1 MSDLDYLTEVV
12 AELRRKLDAQP
23 TYQWA
28 TCVRKATQGHVNVRF
43 DADLWRR
50 DADDND
56 GIRAVSDKLLQTQV
70 NPGDRVLVQI
80 HQGNMQAIAATRTYE
95 DRYIFPELPGSGP
108 RTGTGSREAGKP
120 GPPGPKGDTG
130 PKGDQGERGPA
141 GPPGPKGDQGETG
154 PRGPKGDPGE
164 AITVVTPAGVIAAF
178 AGSSAPTGW
187 LLCDGKE
194 YDRRTYPEL
203 ARVFGNGFRFRVPD
217 LRGRFVL
224 GASSTHPAGEQ
235 GGEEKHT
242 MTTAEPPAPDRR
254 RVDSV
259 GRRRGHLSDGFLE
272 RRALAGHLEFRRR
285 VSRPCRCQSRGPVAA
300 VQHHAAVRRDELH
313 YQDLTDH
320 PACHTTPRPPH
331 LVAGASYTH

>member
-1 MSDLDYLTEVV
+1 MSELDYLAEVV
-12 AELRRKLDAQP
+12 AELRQKLDKQP

-28 TCVRKATQGHVNVRF
+28 TCVRRARQGHVTVRF
-43 DADLWRR
+43 DAEIWRR

-56 GIRAVSDKLLQTQV
+56 SITVVSDKLLQTQA

-80 HQGNMQAIAATRTYE
+80 HQGNMQALAVTRTYE
-95 DRYIFPELPGSGP
+95 DRYVSTDASGGGP
-108 RTGTGSREAGKP
+108 RTGIGTGEAGKP

-178 AGSSAPTGW
+178 AGATAPTGW

-242 MTTAEPPAPDRR
+242 MTTAEMPRHQHQIGGESTQWGGGAGIYQTDFSGGGRWPGISSFGAGYLDRAVAQVTGGSQPFNIMPPY
-254 RVDSV
+254 
-259 GRRRGHLSDGFLE
+259 
-272 RRALAGHLEFRRR
+272 
-285 VSRPCRCQSRGPVAA
+285 VSMNFIIK
-300 VQHHAAVRRDELH
+300 
-313 YQDLTDH
+313 T
-320 PACHTTPRPPH
+320 
-331 LVAGASYTH
+331 

>member
-28 TCVRKATQGHVNVRF
+28 TCVRKATQGNVNVRF

-108 RTGTGSREAGKP
+108 RTGTGGREGGKP

-224 GASSTHPAGEQ
+224 GASSAHPAGEQ

-242 MTTAEPPAPDRR
+242 MTTAEMPRHQHQIGGESTQWGGGAGIYQTDFSGGGRWPGISSFGAGYLDRAVAKVEGGSQPFNIMPPY
-254 RVDSV
+254 
-259 GRRRGHLSDGFLE
+259 
-272 RRALAGHLEFRRR
+272 
-285 VSRPCRCQSRGPVAA
+285 VAMNFIIK
-300 VQHHAAVRRDELH
+300 
-313 YQDLTDH
+313 T
-320 PACHTTPRPPH
+320 
-331 LVAGASYTH
+331 

>member
-1 MSDLDYLTEVV
+1 MSSLDYLTDVV
-12 AELRRKLDAQP
+12 AELRSKLDAQP

-28 TCVRKATQGHVNVRF
+28 TCIRASMHGYVTVRF
-43 DADLWRR
+43 DAELWRP
-50 DADDND
+50 DADGADTIWD
-56 GIRAVSDKLLQTQV
+56 VPDRLLTRKTY
-70 NPGDRVLVQI
+70 PGDRVLVQI
-80 HQGNMQAIAATRTYE
+80 HQGNMQALAATRTYRNTYL
-95 DRYIFPELPGSGP
+95 DLADLQQGGGP
-108 RTGTGSREAGKP
+108 RTGIGGGEAGKP

-178 AGSSAPTGW
+178 AGSAAPTGW

-203 ARVFGNGFRFRVPD
+203 AKVFGNGFKFRVPD

-242 MTTAEPPAPDRR
+242 MTTAEMPRHQHQIGGESGYWSGGAGIYQTDFSGGSRWTGI
-254 RVDSV
+254 SNF
-259 GRRRGHLSDGFLE
+259 GGGHLD
-272 RRALAGHLEFRRR
+272 RAVAKTEG
-285 VSRPCRCQSRGPVAA
+285 QSQPFSIMPPYVAMNFIIK
-300 VQHHAAVRRDELH
+300 
-313 YQDLTDH
+313 T
-320 PACHTTPRPPH
+320 
-331 LVAGASYTH
+331 

>member
-1 MSDLDYLTEVV
+1 MSSLDYLTDVV
-12 AELRRKLDAQP
+12 AELRAKLDAQP

-28 TCVRKATQGHVNVRF
+28 TCVRAARQGHVNVRF

-50 DADDND
+50 GEDENDA
-56 GIRAVSDKLLQTQV
+56 IMAVPDWLLPTKT

-80 HQGNMQAIAATRTYE
+80 HQGNMRALAATRTYT
-95 DRYIFPELPGSGP
+95 DRYITPDGSGSGP
-108 RTGTGSREAGKP
+108 RTGTGGGEAGKP

-224 GASSTHPAGEQ
+224 GASSAHPAGEQ

-242 MTTAEPPAPDRR
+242 MTTAEMPR
-254 RVDSV
+254 
-259 GRRRGHLSDGFLE
+259 H
-272 RRALAGHLEFRRR
+272 
-285 VSRPCRCQSRGPVAA
+285 
-300 VQHHAAVRRDELH
+300 QHQIGGEST
-313 YQDLTDH
+313 QWS
-320 PACHTTPRPPH
+320 
-331 LVAGASYTH
+331 AGAGIYQTDFSGGSRWPGISSFGAGYLDRAVAQVTGGSQPFNIMPPYVAMNFIIKT

>member
-1 MSDLDYLTEVV
+1 MSDLDYLTDVV
-12 AELRRKLDAQP
+12 AELRRRIDAQP

-28 TCVRKATQGHVNVRF
+28 TCVRRPKQGLVAVRF

-56 GIRAVSDKLLQTQV
+56 SITVVSDKLLQTQAT
-70 NPGDRVLVQI
+70 PGNRVLVQI
-80 HQGNMQAIAATRTYE
+80 HQGNMQALAATRTYR
-95 DRYIFPELPGSGP
+95 DRYISPDDPGGGGP
-108 RTGTGSREAGKP
+108 RPVPGDGGAGKP

-141 GPPGPKGDQGETG
+141 GPPGPKGDPGETG

-178 AGSSAPTGW
+178 AGSAAPTGW

-224 GASSTHPAGEQ
+224 GASSAHPAGEQ

-242 MTTAEPPAPDRR
+242 MTTAEMPRHQHNIGGESRQWSGGAGIYSTDFAGGGRWTGISSFGAGYLDRAVAQVEGQSQPFNIMPPYMAMN
-254 RVDSV
+254 
-259 GRRRGHLSDGFLE
+259 FIIK
-272 RRALAGHLEFRRR
+272 
-285 VSRPCRCQSRGPVAA
+285 
-300 VQHHAAVRRDELH
+300 
-313 YQDLTDH
+313 T
-320 PACHTTPRPPH
+320 
-331 LVAGASYTH
+331 

>member
-12 AELRRKLDAQP
+12 AELRRRLDAQP

-28 TCVRKATQGHVNVRF
+28 TCVRRPVQGHAIVRF

-50 DADDND
+50 DDDSND
-56 GIRAVSDKLLQTQV
+56 AIKPVSDKLLPTQT

-80 HQGNMQAIAATRTYE
+80 HQGTMQALAATRTYT
-95 DRYIFPELPGSGP
+95 DRYITPDGPGSGP
-108 RTGTGSREAGKP
+108 RTGTGGGEAGKP

-141 GPPGPKGDQGETG
+141 GPPGPKGDPGETG

-178 AGSSAPTGW
+178 AGAAAPTGW

-203 ARVFGNGFRFRVPD
+203 ARVFGNGFKFRVPD

-224 GASSTHPAGEQ
+224 GASSTHPAGEK

-242 MTTAEPPAPDRR
+242 LTVAEMAPHQHQIGGEASQWAGGAGIYRTDFGGGSRWMGISDFGAGYVDRAIAMMAGGGQPFNIMPPY
-254 RVDSV
+254 
-259 GRRRGHLSDGFLE
+259 
-272 RRALAGHLEFRRR
+272 
-285 VSRPCRCQSRGPVAA
+285 VAMNFIIK
-300 VQHHAAVRRDELH
+300 
-313 YQDLTDH
+313 T
-320 PACHTTPRPPH
+320 
-331 LVAGASYTH
+331 

>member
-1 MSDLDYLTEVV
+1 MTSLDYLADVV
-12 AELRRKLDAQP
+12 AGMRTKIDAQP

-28 TCVRKATQGHVNVRF
+28 TCVRKANQGHVNVRF

-50 DADDND
+50 GQDDND
-56 GIRAVSDKLLQTQV
+56 AIMAVPDRLLTRRAH
-70 NPGDRVLVQI
+70 PGDRILVQI
-80 HQGNMQAIAATRTYE
+80 HQGNMQALAATRTYE
-95 DRYIFPELPGSGP
+95 DTYLDLADLRTGGP
-108 RTGTGSREAGKP
+108 IHTGTGERPGQAGKP

-178 AGSSAPTGW
+178 AGSTAPTGW

-224 GASSTHPAGEQ
+224 GASSAHPAGEQ

-242 MTTAEPPAPDRR
+242 MTTAEMPRHQHQIGGESTQWGGGAGIYQTDFSGGGRWPGISSFGAGYLDRAVAQVTGGSQPFNIMPPY
-254 RVDSV
+254 
-259 GRRRGHLSDGFLE
+259 LSMNFIIK
-272 RRALAGHLEFRRR
+272 
-285 VSRPCRCQSRGPVAA
+285 
-300 VQHHAAVRRDELH
+300 
-313 YQDLTDH
+313 T
-320 PACHTTPRPPH
+320 
-331 LVAGASYTH
+331 

>member
-28 TCVRKATQGHVNVRF
+28 TCVRRPVQGNAIVRF
-43 DADLWRR
+43 DADLWNR
-50 DADDND
+50 DND
-56 GIRAVSDKLLQTQV
+56 SNDSIRAVPDRLLPMQTS
-70 NPGDRVLVQI
+70 PGDRVLVQI
-80 HQGNMQAIAATRTYE
+80 HQGNMQALAATRTYR
-95 DRYIFPELPGSGP
+95 DKYIDLAKMSG
-108 RTGTGSREAGKP
+108 
-120 GPPGPKGDTG
+120 GPVVGIGGGGQPGPKGDTG

-141 GPPGPKGDQGETG
+141 GPPGPKGDPGETG

-178 AGSSAPTGW
+178 AGAAAPTGW

-203 ARVFGNGFRFRVPD
+203 ARVFGNGFKFRVPD

-224 GASSTHPAGEQ
+224 GASSTHPAGEK

-242 MTTAEPPAPDRR
+242 LTVSEMAPHQHQIGGEASQWAGGAGIYRTDFGGGSRWMGISDFGAGYVDRAIAMMAGGGQPFNIMPPY
-254 RVDSV
+254 
-259 GRRRGHLSDGFLE
+259 
-272 RRALAGHLEFRRR
+272 
-285 VSRPCRCQSRGPVAA
+285 VAMNFIIK
-300 VQHHAAVRRDELH
+300 
-313 YQDLTDH
+313 T
-320 PACHTTPRPPH
+320 
-331 LVAGASYTH
+331 

>member
-28 TCVRKATQGHVNVRF
+28 TCVRKATQGNVNVRF

-224 GASSTHPAGEQ
+224 GASSAHPAGEQ

-242 MTTAEPPAPDRR
+242 MTTAEMPRHQHQIGGESTQWGGGAGIYQTDFSGGGRWLGISSFGAGYLDRAVAKVEGGSQPFNIMPPY
-254 RVDSV
+254 
-259 GRRRGHLSDGFLE
+259 
-272 RRALAGHLEFRRR
+272 
-285 VSRPCRCQSRGPVAA
+285 VAMNFIIK
-300 VQHHAAVRRDELH
+300 
-313 YQDLTDH
+313 T
-320 PACHTTPRPPH
+320 
-331 LVAGASYTH
+331 

>member
-28 TCVRKATQGHVNVRF
+28 TCVRRPVQGDVIVRF
-43 DADLWRR
+43 DADIWRR

-56 GIRAVSDKLLQTQV
+56 AIRAVSDRLLPMQT

-80 HQGNMQAIAATRTYE
+80 HQGNMQALAATRTYT
-95 DRYIFPELPGSGP
+95 DRYISPDAPDTGGP
-108 RTGTGSREAGKP
+108 RPVPGDGGAGKP

-141 GPPGPKGDQGETG
+141 GPPGPKGDSGETG

-178 AGSSAPTGW
+178 AGSVAPTGW
-187 LLCDGKE
+187 LLCDGRE

-203 ARVFGNGFRFRVPD
+203 AKVFGNGFRFRVPD
-217 LRGRFVL
+217 LRGRFIL
-224 GASSTHPAGEQ
+224 GASSAHPAGEQ

-242 MTTAEPPAPDRR
+242 MTTAEMPRHQHQIGGESGQWSGGAGIYQTDFSGGGRWTGISSFGAGYLDRAVAKVEGQSQPFNIMPPYIAMN
-254 RVDSV
+254 
-259 GRRRGHLSDGFLE
+259 FIIK
-272 RRALAGHLEFRRR
+272 
-285 VSRPCRCQSRGPVAA
+285 
-300 VQHHAAVRRDELH
+300 
-313 YQDLTDH
+313 T
-320 PACHTTPRPPH
+320 
-331 LVAGASYTH
+331 

>member
-28 TCVRKATQGHVNVRF
+28 TCVRRPVQGNAIVRF
-43 DADLWRR
+43 DADLWNR
-50 DADDND
+50 DND
-56 GIRAVSDKLLQTQV
+56 SNDSIRAVPDRLLPMQTS
-70 NPGDRVLVQI
+70 PGDRVLVQI
-80 HQGNMQAIAATRTYE
+80 HQGNMQALAATRTYR
-95 DRYIFPELPGSGP
+95 DKYIDLAKMSG
-108 RTGTGSREAGKP
+108 
-120 GPPGPKGDTG
+120 GPVVGIGGGGQPGPKGDTG

-141 GPPGPKGDQGETG
+141 GPPGPKGDQGEPG

-164 AITVVTPAGVIAAF
+164 AITVVTPPGVIAAF
-178 AGSSAPTGW
+178 AGSAAPTGW

-224 GASSTHPAGEQ
+224 GASSAHPAGEQ

-242 MTTAEPPAPDRR
+242 MTTAEMPRHQHEIAGEA
-254 RVDSV
+254 
-259 GRRRGHLSDGFLE
+259 GRWPQGTGIYQTNFAGGSAWTGLAGYGTGVLE
-272 RRALAGHLEFRRR
+272 RAIAKAEGQ
-285 VSRPCRCQSRGPVAA
+285 SRPFNIMPPYVA
-300 VQHHAAVRRDELH
+300 LNFIIK
-313 YQDLTDH
+313 T
-320 PACHTTPRPPH
+320 
-331 LVAGASYTH
+331 

>member
-12 AELRRKLDAQP
+12 AELRRRLDAQP

-28 TCVRKATQGHVNVRF
+28 TCVRRPVQGHAIVRF

-50 DADDND
+50 DDDNND
-56 GIRAVSDKLLQTQV
+56 AIRPVSDKLLPTQT

-80 HQGNMQAIAATRTYE
+80 HQGTMQALAATRTYE
-95 DRYIFPELPGSGP
+95 DRYITPDGPGSGP
-108 RTGTGSREAGKP
+108 RTGTGGGEAGKP

-164 AITVVTPAGVIAAF
+164 AITVITPAGVIAAF

-203 ARVFGNGFRFRVPD
+203 ARVFGNGFKFRVPD

-224 GASSTHPAGEQ
+224 GASSSHPAGEQ

-242 MTTAEPPAPDRR
+242 MTTAEMPRHQHQIGGESGYWSGGAGIYQTDFSGGNRWMGIANFGAGYLDRAVAQVTGGSQPFSIMPPY
-254 RVDSV
+254 
-259 GRRRGHLSDGFLE
+259 
-272 RRALAGHLEFRRR
+272 
-285 VSRPCRCQSRGPVAA
+285 VAMNFIIK
-300 VQHHAAVRRDELH
+300 
-313 YQDLTDH
+313 T
-320 PACHTTPRPPH
+320 
-331 LVAGASYTH
+331 

>member
-28 TCVRKATQGHVNVRF
+28 TCVRKATQGNVNVRF

-224 GASSTHPAGEQ
+224 GASSAHPAGEQ

-242 MTTAEPPAPDRR
+242 MTTAEMPRHQHQIGGESTQWGGGAGIYQTDFSGGGRWPGISSFGAGYLDRAVAKVEGGSQPFNIMPPY
-254 RVDSV
+254 
-259 GRRRGHLSDGFLE
+259 LSMNFIIK
-272 RRALAGHLEFRRR
+272 
-285 VSRPCRCQSRGPVAA
+285 
-300 VQHHAAVRRDELH
+300 
-313 YQDLTDH
+313 T
-320 PACHTTPRPPH
+320 
-331 LVAGASYTH
+331 

>member
-28 TCVRKATQGHVNVRF
+28 TCVRKATQGNVNVRF

-108 RTGTGSREAGKP
+108 RTGTGSREGGKP

-178 AGSSAPTGW
+178 AGSTAPTGW
-187 LLCDGKE
+187 LMCDGKE

-203 ARVFGNGFRFRVPD
+203 ARVFGNSFRFRVPD

-242 MTTAEPPAPDRR
+242 MTTAEMPR
-254 RVDSV
+254 
-259 GRRRGHLSDGFLE
+259 H
-272 RRALAGHLEFRRR
+272 
-285 VSRPCRCQSRGPVAA
+285 
-300 VQHHAAVRRDELH
+300 QHQIGGEST
-313 YQDLTDH
+313 QWS
-320 PACHTTPRPPH
+320 
-331 LVAGASYTH
+331 AGAGIYQTDFSGGGRWPGISSFGAGYLDRAVAQVTGGSQPFNIMPPYLSMNFIIKT

>member
-28 TCVRKATQGHVNVRF
+28 TCVRKATQGYVSVRF
-43 DADLWRR
+43 DADIWRR

-56 GIRAVSDKLLQTQV
+56 GIRVVSDKLLQTQV

-80 HQGNMQAIAATRTYE
+80 HQGNMQAIAATRTYT
-95 DRYIFPELPGSGP
+95 DRYIFPEVPGSGP
-108 RTGTGSREAGKP
+108 RTGTGGGGAGKP

-141 GPPGPKGDQGETG
+141 GPPGPKGEQGETG

-178 AGSSAPTGW
+178 AGSTAPTGW

-203 ARVFGNGFRFRVPD
+203 AKVFGNGFRFRVPD

-224 GASSTHPAGEQ
+224 GASSSHPAGEQ
-235 GGEEKHT
+235 GGEEKHV
-242 MTTAEPPAPDRR
+242 MTTAEMPRHQHQIGGESTQWGGGAGIYQTDFAGGGRWPGISSFGAGYLDRAVAKVEGQSQPFNIMPPY
-254 RVDSV
+254 
-259 GRRRGHLSDGFLE
+259 LSMNFIIK
-272 RRALAGHLEFRRR
+272 
-285 VSRPCRCQSRGPVAA
+285 
-300 VQHHAAVRRDELH
+300 
-313 YQDLTDH
+313 T
-320 PACHTTPRPPH
+320 
-331 LVAGASYTH
+331 

>member
-1 MSDLDYLTEVV
+1 MSELDYLAEVV
-12 AELRRKLDAQP
+12 AELRQKLDKQP

-28 TCVRKATQGHVNVRF
+28 TCVRRARQGHVTVRF
-43 DADLWRR
+43 DAEIWRR

-56 GIRAVSDKLLQTQV
+56 SITVVSDKLLQTQA

-80 HQGNMQAIAATRTYE
+80 HQGNMQALAVTRTYE
-95 DRYIFPELPGSGP
+95 DRYVSTDASGGGP
-108 RTGTGSREAGKP
+108 RTGIGTGEAGKP

-178 AGSSAPTGW
+178 AGATAPTGW

-242 MTTAEPPAPDRR
+242 MTTAEMPRHQHQIGGESTRWGGGAGIYQTDFSGGGRWTGISSFGAGYLDRAVAQVTGGSQPFNIMPPY
-254 RVDSV
+254 
-259 GRRRGHLSDGFLE
+259 
-272 RRALAGHLEFRRR
+272 
-285 VSRPCRCQSRGPVAA
+285 VSMNFIIK
-300 VQHHAAVRRDELH
+300 
-313 YQDLTDH
+313 T
-320 PACHTTPRPPH
+320 
-331 LVAGASYTH
+331 

>member
-12 AELRRKLDAQP
+12 AELRQKLDAQP

-28 TCVRKATQGHVNVRF
+28 TCVRKATQGNVNVRF

-95 DRYIFPELPGSGP
+95 DRYIFPEMPGSGP
-108 RTGTGSREAGKP
+108 RTGTGSREEGKP

-224 GASSTHPAGEQ
+224 GASSAHPAGEQ

-242 MTTAEPPAPDRR
+242 MTTAEMPRHQHQIGGESTQWGGGAGIYQTDFSGGGRWPGISSFGAGYLDRAVAKVEGGSQPFNIMPPY
-254 RVDSV
+254 
-259 GRRRGHLSDGFLE
+259 
-272 RRALAGHLEFRRR
+272 
-285 VSRPCRCQSRGPVAA
+285 VAMNFIIK
-300 VQHHAAVRRDELH
+300 
-313 YQDLTDH
+313 T
-320 PACHTTPRPPH
+320 
-331 LVAGASYTH
+331 

>member
-28 TCVRKATQGHVNVRF
+28 TCVRKATQGNVNVRF

-108 RTGTGSREAGKP
+108 RTGTGGREGGKP

-224 GASSTHPAGEQ
+224 GASSAHPAGEQ

-242 MTTAEPPAPDRR
+242 MTTAEMPRHQHQIGGESTQWGGGAGIYQTDFSGGGRWPGISSFGAGYLDRAVAKVEGGSQPFNIMPPY
-254 RVDSV
+254 
-259 GRRRGHLSDGFLE
+259 LSMNFIIK
-272 RRALAGHLEFRRR
+272 
-285 VSRPCRCQSRGPVAA
+285 
-300 VQHHAAVRRDELH
+300 
-313 YQDLTDH
+313 T
-320 PACHTTPRPPH
+320 
-331 LVAGASYTH
+331 

>member
-28 TCVRKATQGHVNVRF
+28 TCVRKATQGNVNVRF
-43 DADLWRR
+43 DADLWWR

-108 RTGTGSREAGKP
+108 RTGTGSREGGKP

-141 GPPGPKGDQGETG
+141 GPPGPKGDTGETG

-224 GASSTHPAGEQ
+224 GASSAHPAGEQ

-242 MTTAEPPAPDRR
+242 MTTAEMPRHQHQIGGESTQWGGGAGIYQTDFSSGGRWPGISSFGAGYLDRAVAKVEGQSQPFNIMPPY
-254 RVDSV
+254 
-259 GRRRGHLSDGFLE
+259 
-272 RRALAGHLEFRRR
+272 
-285 VSRPCRCQSRGPVAA
+285 VAMNFIIK
-300 VQHHAAVRRDELH
+300 
-313 YQDLTDH
+313 T
-320 PACHTTPRPPH
+320 
-331 LVAGASYTH
+331 

>member
-1 MSDLDYLTEVV
+1 MSELDYLAEVV
-12 AELRRKLDAQP
+12 AELRQKLDKQP

-28 TCVRKATQGHVNVRF
+28 TCVRRARQGHVTVRF
-43 DADLWRR
+43 DAEIWRR

-56 GIRAVSDKLLQTQV
+56 SITVVSDKLLQTQA

-80 HQGNMQAIAATRTYE
+80 HQGNMQALAVTRTYE
-95 DRYIFPELPGSGP
+95 DRYVSTDASGGGP
-108 RTGTGSREAGKP
+108 RTGIGTGEAGKP

-154 PRGPKGDPGE
+154 PRGPKGDTGE

-178 AGSSAPTGW
+178 AGATAPTGW

-242 MTTAEPPAPDRR
+242 MTTAEMPRHQHQIGGESTQWGGGAGIYQTDFSGGGRWPGISSFGAGYLDRAVAQVTGGSQPFNIMPPY
-254 RVDSV
+254 
-259 GRRRGHLSDGFLE
+259 
-272 RRALAGHLEFRRR
+272 
-285 VSRPCRCQSRGPVAA
+285 VSMNFIIK
-300 VQHHAAVRRDELH
+300 
-313 YQDLTDH
+313 T
-320 PACHTTPRPPH
+320 
-331 LVAGASYTH
+331 

>member
-12 AELRRKLDAQP
+12 AELRQKLDAQP

-56 GIRAVSDKLLQTQV
+56 AIRAVSDRLLPSQTS
-70 NPGDRVLVQI
+70 PGDRVLVQI
-80 HQGNMQAIAATRTYE
+80 HQGNMQAIAATRTYT
-95 DRYIFPELPGSGP
+95 DHYIFPEVPGSGP
-108 RTGTGSREAGKP
+108 RTGTGGGGAGKP

-178 AGSSAPTGW
+178 AGSTAPTGW
-187 LLCDGKE
+187 LMCDGKE

-242 MTTAEPPAPDRR
+242 MTTAEMPRHQHQIGGESTQWGGGAGIYQTDFSGGGRWPGISSFGAGYLDRAVAQVTGGSQPFNIMPPY
-254 RVDSV
+254 
-259 GRRRGHLSDGFLE
+259 LSMNFIIK
-272 RRALAGHLEFRRR
+272 
-285 VSRPCRCQSRGPVAA
+285 
-300 VQHHAAVRRDELH
+300 
-313 YQDLTDH
+313 T
-320 PACHTTPRPPH
+320 
-331 LVAGASYTH
+331 

>member
-28 TCVRKATQGHVNVRF
+28 TCVRRPVQGHAIVRF

-50 DADDND
+50 DDDSND
-56 GIRAVSDKLLQTQV
+56 AIRPVSDKLLPTQT

-80 HQGNMQAIAATRTYE
+80 HQGTMQALAATRTYT
-95 DRYIFPELPGSGP
+95 DRYITPDGPGSGP
-108 RTGTGSREAGKP
+108 RTGVGTGEAGKP

-141 GPPGPKGDQGETG
+141 GPPGPKGDPGETG

-164 AITVVTPAGVIAAF
+164 AITIVTPAGVIAAF
-178 AGSSAPTGW
+178 AGAAAPTGW

-203 ARVFGNGFRFRVPD
+203 ARVFGNGFKFRVPD

-224 GASSTHPAGEQ
+224 GASSAHPAGEK

-242 MTTAEPPAPDRR
+242 LTVAEMAPHQHQIGGEASQWAGGAGIYRTDFGGGSRWMGISDFGAGYVDRAIAMMAGGGQPFNIMPPY
-254 RVDSV
+254 
-259 GRRRGHLSDGFLE
+259 
-272 RRALAGHLEFRRR
+272 
-285 VSRPCRCQSRGPVAA
+285 VAMNFIIK
-300 VQHHAAVRRDELH
+300 
-313 YQDLTDH
+313 T
-320 PACHTTPRPPH
+320 
-331 LVAGASYTH
+331 

>member
-12 AELRRKLDAQP
+12 AELRQKLDAQP

-28 TCVRKATQGHVNVRF
+28 TCVRKATQGHVSVRF

-56 GIRAVSDKLLQTQV
+56 AIRAVSDKLLQTQV

-80 HQGNMQAIAATRTYE
+80 HQGNMQAIAATRMYE
-95 DRYIFPELPGSGP
+95 DRYIFPELPGSRP
-108 RTGTGSREAGKP
+108 RTGTGGGEAGKP

-178 AGSSAPTGW
+178 AGSAAPTGW
-187 LLCDGKE
+187 LLCDGTE

-217 LRGRFVL
+217 LRGRFIL
-224 GASSTHPAGEQ
+224 GASSSHPAGEQ

-242 MTTAEPPAPDRR
+242 MTTAEMPRHQHQIGGESSQWGGGAGIYQTDFSGGGRWPGISSFGAGYLDRAVAKVEGGSQPFNIMPPY
-254 RVDSV
+254 
-259 GRRRGHLSDGFLE
+259 
-272 RRALAGHLEFRRR
+272 LAMNFIIK
-285 VSRPCRCQSRGPVAA
+285 
-300 VQHHAAVRRDELH
+300 
-313 YQDLTDH
+313 T
-320 PACHTTPRPPH
+320 
-331 LVAGASYTH
+331 

>member
-1 MSDLDYLTEVV
+1 VSDLDYLTEVV

-28 TCVRKATQGHVNVRF
+28 TCVRKATQGNVNVRF

-224 GASSTHPAGEQ
+224 GASSAHPAGEQ

-242 MTTAEPPAPDRR
+242 MTTAEMPRHQHQIGGESTQWGGGAGIYQTDFSGGGRWPGISSFGAGYLDRAVAKVEGGSQPFNIMPPY
-254 RVDSV
+254 
-259 GRRRGHLSDGFLE
+259 LSMNFIIK
-272 RRALAGHLEFRRR
+272 
-285 VSRPCRCQSRGPVAA
+285 
-300 VQHHAAVRRDELH
+300 
-313 YQDLTDH
+313 T
-320 PACHTTPRPPH
+320 
-331 LVAGASYTH
+331 

>member
-28 TCVRKATQGHVNVRF
+28 TCVRKATQGNVNVRF

-242 MTTAEPPAPDRR
+242 MTTAEMPRHQHQIGGESTQWGGGAGIYQTDFSGGGRWPGISSFGSGYLDRAVAQVTGGSQPFNIMPPY
-254 RVDSV
+254 
-259 GRRRGHLSDGFLE
+259 LSMNFIIK
-272 RRALAGHLEFRRR
+272 
-285 VSRPCRCQSRGPVAA
+285 
-300 VQHHAAVRRDELH
+300 
-313 YQDLTDH
+313 T
-320 PACHTTPRPPH
+320 
-331 LVAGASYTH
+331 

>member
-28 TCVRKATQGHVNVRF
+28 TCVRKATQGNVSVRF
-43 DADLWRR
+43 DADIWRR

-108 RTGTGSREAGKP
+108 RTGTGGGEGGKP

-187 LLCDGKE
+187 LMCDGKE

-242 MTTAEPPAPDRR
+242 MTTAEMPRHQHQIGGESTQWGGGAGIYQTDFSGGGRWSGISSFGAGYLDRAVAQVTGGSQPFNIMPPY
-254 RVDSV
+254 
-259 GRRRGHLSDGFLE
+259 LSMNFIIK
-272 RRALAGHLEFRRR
+272 
-285 VSRPCRCQSRGPVAA
+285 
-300 VQHHAAVRRDELH
+300 
-313 YQDLTDH
+313 T
-320 PACHTTPRPPH
+320 
-331 LVAGASYTH
+331 